1 MSSIQRKIWLERA
14 GMKEFMTE
22 IYVQNAVSVTSA
34 HKKLNNDSIAKNYDL
49 HHTSKMGDYD
59 ISHATHKKNKPATA
73 TFIHHNGEHVGTIYG
88 NAHPD
93 GKKGFAV
100 VKSSLS
106 KEHQGKNLMAKTYA
120 HLITK
125 HNHEIHSDRVQ
136 SYGGHNIWK
145 NLHKI
150 PGVKVSAVQKNK
162 KITEPSFHD
171 IGKPF
176 PSGEDNI
183 KRNKDV
189 NDKINHYVAKKSE

>member
-14 GMKEFMTE
+14 GVKEFMAE
-22 IYVQNAVSVTSA
+22 IFVDDAISVTA
-34 HKKLNNDSIAKNYDL
+34 PHKKLNNDSIAKDYDL

-59 ISHATHKKNKPATA
+59 ISHATQKKNKTQAA

-88 NAHPD
+88 NTHPD
-93 GKKGFAV
+93 GKKGFVAKV
-100 VKSSLS
+100 SSLS
-106 KEHQGKNLMAKTYA
+106 KEHRGKNLMAKTYA

-162 KITEPSFHD
+162 KTTEPSFHD
-171 IGKPF
+171 IGKPL
-176 PSGEDNI
+176 PNGKDNI
-183 KRNKDV
+183 KRNSDV
-189 NDKINHYVAKKSE
+189 NDKIDHYVAKKSE